1 MIVAKLNLLDTTFYV
16 KYLQLCSQ
24 HYLSVD
30 QYEEAARKN
39 IEASITILNK
49 GLSDFKTVNVDIRE
63 RTVYHSYNT

>member
-1 MIVAKLNLLDTTFYV
+1 MFTA
-16 KYLQLCSQ
+16 
-24 HYLSVD
+24 LSVD